1 MSSSAE
7 KIPVFLLKTKS
18 SPHDG
23 YEEKFAAT
31 KEGDGQQ
38 FEPIFVPVLEH
49 TFMQNGVG
57 TVKNH
62 LQNKNIGKH
71 PRQEYGGMIFTSQ
84 RAVEVFAKLVE
95 EEKGT
100 RVQHLPRYHLNI
112 LTLDT

>member
-1 MSSSAE
+1 MSSSNSSAE

-18 SPHDG
+18 TPHDG

-31 KEGDGQQ
+31 KKENGQQ

-49 TFMQNGVG
+49 TFMQNGVS

-62 LQNKNIGKH
+62 LQKKQIGKH
-71 PRQEYGGMIFTSQ
+71 LSQEYGGMIFTSQ

-95 EEKGT
+95 EGKGT
-100 RVQHLPRYHLNI
+100 RLHPLPGI
-112 LTLDT
+112 I